1 MASGSSMFD
10 KLQKLPKWQQ
20 YLIIGLVSAVFIFS
34 FVWFGLGLGNKKPA
48 EPVTQSV
55 TIDMPDPDVRDDDR
69 TRMQTYDDD
78 RFLGNGVTD
87 YWSSLGDDGD
97 NDASLVSSSP
107 TLESNDDLDP
117 AVYSKLEI
125 YYIRNG
131 IKTRAQ
137 VDAEKAQEAAER
149 EARERRWAEDSRASS
164 ASRPM
169 TQAQQDSQY
178 FAMLEKSYKMAAKY
192 SAPKETAAPAQSS
205 QPAAVSEPEPEE
217 EQPEDRRID
226 LGGGNTSLPM
236 DSFGDGIISSLDTPS
251 DDGIVHYGSSFQARP
266 VKATFLKT
274 EKLTSGQRVIIR
286 LMQDMTLSDG
296 TTIPANTHITGTCT
310 ISQRLK
316 IDVTVLHYNGRMFP
330 TDISAYDNDGM
341 EGIYCPAVE
350 RKGGKKAKDVAGGL
364 VGGVAS
370 AVGTVMTGSPIIGS
384 MAQRGISAATSS
396 LNSDG
401 TVSVSVS
408 SGYEFYVYENIPKEK
423 QQNDYR

>member
-20 YLIIGLVSAVFIFS
+20 YLVIGLVLALFIFV
-34 FVWFGLGLGNKKPA
+34 FAWFGLGLGDRKP
-48 EPVTQSV
+48 EDPVAQSV
-55 TIDMPDPDVRDDDR
+55 TIDMPDPDVKEDDR
-69 TRMQTYDDD
+69 SRMQTYDDD
-78 RFLGNGVTD
+78 RFLGGGVTD
-87 YWSSLGDDGD
+87 YWSSLGDDD
-97 NDASLVSSSP
+97 DAGLSLESSSP
-107 TLESNDDLDP
+107 TLGSSDDLDP

-131 IKTRAQ
+131 IKTKAQ

-149 EARERRWAEDSRASS
+149 AERERRWAEDSRSSPAS
-164 ASRPM
+164 APM
-169 TQAQQDSQY
+169 TREQQDSQY
-178 FAMLEKSYKMAAKY
+178 FALLERSYKMAAKY

-205 QPAAVSEPEPEE
+205 QAAVPAEPDPDED
-217 EQPEDRRID
+217 QPEDRRID
-226 LGGGNTSLPM
+226 IGGGGSLPM

-251 DDGIVHYGSSFQARP
+251 DDGIVHYGSPFQARP
-266 VKATFLKT
+266 VKATCLKT

-350 RKGGKKAKDVAGGL
+350 RKGGRKAKEVAGGL
-364 VGGVAS
+364 VGAAAT

-408 SGYEFYVYENIPKEK
+408 SGYEFYVYENVPKDK
-423 QQNDYR
+423 QNDYR